1 MLITYS
7 LLLCFIHVTVWTSA
21 ADSVKKSSPGYSI
34 SPAKNA
40 TILKKS
46 FQFPFDSKAD
56 NIADNL
62 YSRMGPRVANTVF
75 SSPADGERFFHLI
88 TGLAKKETVQKTEA
102 ERVLKDYLLH
112 IFPSHYFW

>member
-7 LLLCFIHVTVWTSA
+7 LLLCFIHVAVWASA
-21 ADSVKKSSPGYSI
+21 SDPVKKSSPGYSI

-46 FQFPFDSKAD
+46 FQFPFDTETD
-56 NIADNL
+56 NIADNFFN
-62 YSRMGPRVANTVF
+62 RMGSRLANIVF
-75 SSPADGERFFHLI
+75 SSPAKGERFFHLI
-88 TGLAKKETVQKTEA
+88 TSLAKKETVQKSEA

>member
-7 LLLCFIHVTVWTSA
+7 LLLCFIHVAVWASA
-21 ADSVKKSSPGYSI
+21 VDPVKKSSHGYSF

-46 FQFPFDSKAD
+46 FQFPFDTKAG
-56 NIADNL
+56 NIADNFFN
-62 YSRMGPRVANTVF
+62 RMGSRVANTVF
-75 SSPADGERFFHLI
+75 SSPVDRGRSFHLI
-88 TGLAKKETVQKTEA
+88 TDLAKKETVQKSEV